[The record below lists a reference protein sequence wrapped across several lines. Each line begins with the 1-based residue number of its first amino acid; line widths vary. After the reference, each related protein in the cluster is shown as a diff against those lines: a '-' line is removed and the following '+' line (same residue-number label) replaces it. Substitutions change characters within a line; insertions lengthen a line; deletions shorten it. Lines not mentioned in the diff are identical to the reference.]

1 MNISLMVVSVPR
13 NSNQVHIVG
22 NRLTIAE
29 NHGLPPQAFHLFA
42 PTGPPQLAHP
52 PPQLPIF
59 EHLAALIRYGA
70 DSVRAQ
76 QHHVTRLQAQTPRL
90 VLNEVSL
97 TEQAQRSAGQRDLV
111 ESPLGGSRDEGG
123 RKARLPDRSPPLS

>member
-1 MNISLMVVSVPR
+1 MNISPMAVSVSG

-29 NHGLPPQAFHLFA
+29 DHGLVHQAFQHFA
-42 PTGPPQLAHP
+42 PIGSHQLAQH

-76 QHHVTRLQAQTPRL
+76 QHHVIRLQAQTPRL

-111 ESPLGGSRDEGG
+111 E
-123 RKARLPDRSPPLS
+123 PPRGDSTKTTEAAAYMPSGM